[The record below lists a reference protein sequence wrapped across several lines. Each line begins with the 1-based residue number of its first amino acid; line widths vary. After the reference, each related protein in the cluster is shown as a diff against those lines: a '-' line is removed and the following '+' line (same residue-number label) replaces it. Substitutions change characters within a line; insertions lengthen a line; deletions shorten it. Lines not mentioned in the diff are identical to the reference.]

1 MTRKHPKDRP
11 SVLKDDPLMQPLA
24 QHAGQVWDCSF
35 LAAATSDGGHIEIL
49 AIIDGQTREC
59 RAILVEHDIGSRQV
73 TDWLSDLF
81 AARGVP
87 ECIRSGNTPSPL
99 VKAISDW
106 LGKTGIKTRFVKR
119 GESRLGDRAES
130 FGRRLR
136 DDLIDRRT
144 FTDLREAR
152 KAIEGWR
159 RLYDQTSQ
167 PEPTR
172 DEADTCQA
180 LRQQSSSDCEP
191 HPSQGFRRPGS
202 LDQFETGQTVE
213 RQGSLGMIETGQT
226 DELQGFLGA
235 IETGQFAERQGTPDE
250 IEIGLS
256 VQCDGSPDE
265 IQAGQS
271 VQRRGEI
278 EIDQSVRR
286 LAPLEDIVA
295 EQSVQPEAPLNE
307 LEASPFVRR
316 QGPRDEIVP
325 SQSVQRQGP
334 LNEIVTGQYVQHQV
348 SVDDE
353 TGTRRPSRSRRAVT
367 AVIGLV
373 APSLKPVPSGR
384 HRVPTAR
391 EMKRAMVRATEWVG
405 IAVVILLVA
414 VVALTLIAPY
424 FGWRVDTVRA
434 DSKDPELKVG
444 SVVVTRPVQAE
455 EISVG
460 DVITFRSPTTGEI
473 ASQRVSAIEDGPS
486 FRTEGIVS
494 GDADPFVTPAQGVVG
509 RVCFHLP
516 FAGHVL
522 QRLVTPVGMLL
533 LFLFG
538 FSIVVSEMISMFQLR
553 WRQPA

>member
-1 MTRKHPKDRP
+1 MTRKRFQNGP
-11 SVLKDDPLMQPLA
+11 SILRDDPLVQPSVEL
-24 QHAGQVWDCSF
+24 AGQVWDCSF

-49 AIIDGQTREC
+49 AIIDEQTREC
-59 RAILVEHDIGSRQV
+59 RAILVEHDIGSQQV

-81 AARGVP
+81 TARGVP

-119 GESRLGDRAES
+119 GESRLGDSAES
-130 FGRRLR
+130 FGRSLR

-159 RLYDQTSQ
+159 RLYDQTSH
-167 PEPTR
+167 PEPTK
-172 DEADTCQA
+172 DEADTCQV
-180 LRQQSSSDCEP
+180 LRQQSSSDREP
-191 HPSQGFRRPGS
+191 HPSQGLRRPGS
-202 LDQFETGQTVE
+202 LDQF
-213 RQGSLGMIETGQT
+213 ETGQT

-235 IETGQFAERQGTPDE
+235 IETGQFAECQGTPDE

-295 EQSVQPEAPLNE
+295 GQSVQPEAPLSE
-307 LEASPFVRR
+307 VEASPFVRR

-444 SVVVTRPVQAE
+444 SVVVTRPVQVE

-460 DVITFRSPTTGEI
+460 DVITFRHPTSGEI
-473 ASQRVSAIEDGPS
+473 VSQRVSAIEDGPS

>member
-1 MTRKHPKDRP
+1 MTRKRFQNGP
-11 SVLKDDPLMQPLA
+11 SILRDDPLVQPSVEL
-24 QHAGQVWDCSF
+24 AGQVWDCSF

-49 AIIDGQTREC
+49 AIIDEQTREC
-59 RAILVEHDIGSRQV
+59 RAILVEHDIGSQQV

-119 GESRLGDRAES
+119 GESRLGDSAES
-130 FGRRLR
+130 FGRSLR

-159 RLYDQTSQ
+159 RLYDQTSH
-167 PEPTR
+167 PEPTK
-172 DEADTCQA
+172 DEADTCQV
-180 LRQQSSSDCEP
+180 LRQQSSSDREP
-191 HPSQGFRRPGS
+191 HPSQGLRRPGS
-202 LDQFETGQTVE
+202 LDQF
-213 RQGSLGMIETGQT
+213 ETGQT

-235 IETGQFAERQGTPDE
+235 IEAGQFAECQGTPDE

-295 EQSVQPEAPLNE
+295 GQSVQPEAPLSE
-307 LEASPFVRR
+307 VEASPFVRR

-444 SVVVTRPVQAE
+444 SVVVTRPVQVE

-460 DVITFRSPTTGEI
+460 DVITFRYPTSGEI
-473 ASQRVSAIEDGPS
+473 VSQRVSAIEDGPS